1 MTYQHI
7 QITKPDIADS
17 APIWDCRKTPQA
29 RPSEKKYRSLLSV
42 NEDLFSR
49 MKRRMGCFATVPI
62 WLVLPGSMGKA
73 ETLAEHINFPSP
85 INAIFIDYIA
95 HNGLSYAGVCT
106 DVQALVLSLQKQY
119 NTQHIHAVGY
129 SLGGRVLTSLQS
141 QYPQLLH
148 HLALI
153 SSGLPLTSPKQR
165 YLKRLFDL
173 EAIHKCRALSARDF
187 LTWWYGLA
195 LFRPLP
201 EHPTF
206 QDFLTQ
212 RVRGFNAQHTAL
224 IMDRLSALHMPLQ
237 RLQAIDQLTYI
248 YGACDTKYAAVATR
262 IQADIPHAQLIE
274 IPEASHM
281 CWFNAP
287 VSLKRSTAFIQT

>member
-7 QITKPDIADS
+7 QVSKPDIADG

-73 ETLAEHINFPSP
+73 ETLAEHINWGAP
-85 INAIFIDYIA
+85 INTIFIDYVA
-95 HNGLSYAGVCT
+95 HNGLSYSGVCNE
-106 DVQALVLSLQKQY
+106 VQALVLSLQKQY

-141 QYPQLLH
+141 LNPQLFH
-148 HLALI
+148 HLVLI
-153 SSGLPLTSPKQR
+153 SSGLPLISPKKR
-165 YLKRLFDL
+165 YLKYRFDL
-173 EAIHKCRALSARDF
+173 EAIHKCETLSARDF
-187 LTWWYGLA
+187 LIWWYGLA

-201 EHPTF
+201 EHPRF

-224 IMDRLSALHMPLQ
+224 IMDRLSALYMPLQ
-237 RLQAIDQLTYI
+237 RLQGIEHLTYI
-248 YGACDTKYAAVATR
+248 YGSCDTKYAAVANQ

-274 IPEASHM
+274 IPGASHM
-281 CWFNAP
+281 CWFDTQ
-287 VSLKRSTAFIQT
+287 VSI

>member
-1 MTYQHI
+1 VTYQHI
-7 QITKPDIADS
+7 QVSKADIADS
-17 APIWDCRKTPQA
+17 TPIWDCRKTPQA

-62 WLVLPGSMGKA
+62 WLVLPGSMG
-73 ETLAEHINFPSP
+73 LAKELVQHIHWAAP
-85 INAIFIDYIA
+85 INTILIDYVA
-95 HNGLSYAGVCT
+95 HKGLTYSGVCT
-106 DVQALVLSLQKQY
+106 DVQALVLRLQKQY
-119 NTQHIHAVGY
+119 NTQHIQAVGY
-129 SLGGRVLTSLQS
+129 SLGGRVLTSLQA
-141 QYPQLLH
+141 QYPHLLH
-148 HLALI
+148 HLVLV
-153 SSGLPLTSPKQR
+153 SSGLPLISPKKR

-173 EAIHKCRALSARDF
+173 EAIRKCRALSARDF

-201 EHPTF
+201 KHPMF

-212 RVRGFNAQHTAL
+212 RVQGFNAQHTAL

-248 YGACDTKYAAVATR
+248 YGSCDTKYAAVAR
-262 IQADIPHAQLIE
+262 QIQADIPHAQLVE
-274 IPEASHM
+274 TPGASHM
-281 CWFNAP
+281 CWWHQGLN
-287 VSLKRSTAFIQT
+287 LITN